1 MKRVLLA
8 KFNHEVGSF
17 NPQLTY
23 YDDFTIHRGAD
34 LLEATRSSN
43 STLAGNIDVLEARSD
58 IELVPTYGAW
68 CNTTGG
74 LVAGPDMERLISE
87 LLAAVEAH
95 APVDAVCLSLH
106 GAMAGETEIDPE
118 GRVASGIRQI
128 VGDVPIVAAMDLHA
142 VISQRL
148 VDAAD
153 ALVFLHT
160 YPHTDMRDTGQRAAR
175 LLLRQLDGDVKPTT
189 ARVSI
194 PLLARG
200 DELITAS
207 GRFGE
212 AIRRCQEIEASLGGL
227 AAGVIIGNPFTDV
240 PDLQSNAIVTT
251 DDDPA
256 QAQELALELAR
267 FMWENRPYWI
277 PKLTSLEQAVRL
289 AEETEGLTVFSDAA
303 DSTASGAS
311 GDSNAILKGLLQY
324 NYSKRALIP
333 IVDAPAVE
341 AAYRTG
347 VGGRFTWPLGGT
359 LDSERFAPVEL
370 PLYVKSLSDG
380 AFTTEF
386 GYVVPPSRT
395 AILTSDNLTLLVT
408 QEAAPIVGRK
418 VYQSQGHDPADY
430 DLVVCKSPNGF
441 RTHYQPIA
449 ARIVAVDVPGST
461 SANLKTLPY
470 QHCVRPIFP
479 LDDGVVP
486 PFAEAD

>member
-1 MKRVLLA
+1 MKRILLA
-8 KFNHEVGSF
+8 KLNHEVGSF
-17 NPQLTY
+17 NPQRTY
-23 YDDFTIHRGAD
+23 YDDFAIHEGPD
-34 LLEATRSSN
+34 LLAAARSSN
-43 STLAGNIDVLEARSD
+43 STLAGNIDVLAARSD
-58 IELVPTYGAW
+58 IELVPAYGAW

-74 LVAGPDMERLISE
+74 LVADADMERLIGA
-87 LLAAVEAH
+87 LLAAVAAH

-106 GAMAGETEIDPE
+106 GAMAGETEVDPE
-118 GRVASGIRQI
+118 GRVVAGIRQI
-128 VGDVPIVAAMDLHA
+128 VGGVPIVAAMDLHA
-142 VISQRL
+142 VLSQRL
-148 VDAAD
+148 VDTAD

-175 LLLRQLDGDVKPTT
+175 LLLRQLDGQVKPTT
-189 ARVSI
+189 ARVAI

-200 DELITAS
+200 DELITAR
-207 GRFGE
+207 GRFGQ
-212 AIRRCQEIEASLGGL
+212 AIRRCREIEASLGGL
-227 AAGVIIGNPFTDV
+227 AAGVVIGNPFTDV

-256 QAQELALELAR
+256 RAAELALELAR
-267 FMWENRPYWI
+267 FIWENRADWI
-277 PKLTSLEQAVRL
+277 AKLTPLEQAVRL
-289 AEETEGLTVFSDAA
+289 AEQTEGLTVFSDAA

-324 NYSKRALIP
+324 NYGKRALIP

-341 AAYRTG
+341 AAYQAG
-347 VGGRFTWPLGGT
+347 VGGRFTGALGGT
-359 LDSERFAPVEL
+359 RDPARFAPVEL

-380 AFTTEF
+380 AFTTED
-386 GYVVPPSRT
+386 GYVVPPGRT
-395 AILTSDNLTLLVT
+395 AILTSGHLTLLVT
-408 QEAAPIVGRK
+408 QEAVPIVGRK

-441 RTHYQPIA
+441 RTHYEAMA

-486 PFAEAD
+486 PFAGID

>member
-1 MKRVLLA
+1 MKRILLA

-23 YDDFTIHRGAD
+23 YDDFTIHRGPD
-34 LLEATRSSN
+34 LLETTRSSN
-43 STLAGNIDVLEARSD
+43 STLAGNIDILEARSD

-74 LVAGPDMERLISE
+74 LVAGPDMERLIGE

-106 GAMAGETEIDPE
+106 GAMCLAKPKSIP
-118 GRVASGIRQI
+118 RVASRPAFGRSLGTCPLSRPWTCTQLFRN
-128 VGDVPIVAAMDLHA
+128 GWLMQPTPWF
-142 VISQRL
+142 
-148 VDAAD
+148 
-153 ALVFLHT
+153 FLHT

-267 FMWENRPYWI
+267 FMWENRPHWI
-277 PKLTSLEQAVRL
+277 PKLTSLEQAVCL
-289 AEETEGLTVFSDAA
+289 AEETEDLTVFSDAA

-347 VGGRFTWPLGGT
+347 VGGQFTWPLGGT
-359 LDSERFAPVEL
+359 IDSERFAPVEL

-395 AILTSDNLTLLVT
+395 AILTSGNLTLLVT

-441 RTHYQPIA
+441 RTHYQAIA

-479 LDDGVVP
+479 LDRWGGAT
-486 PFAEAD
+486 FC

>member
-17 NPQLTY
+17 NPRRTY
-23 YDDFTIHRGAD
+23 YGDFAIHRGAD
-34 LLEATRSSN
+34 LLAAARSSN
-43 STLAGNIDVLEARSD
+43 STLAGNIDVLAARPD
-58 IELVPTYGAW
+58 IELVPTWGAW

-74 LVAGPDMERLISE
+74 LVAEPDMERLIGE
-87 LLAAVEAH
+87 LLAAIAAH
-95 APVDAVCLSLH
+95 APADAVCLSLH
-106 GAMAGETEIDPE
+106 GAMAGESEADPE
-118 GRVASGIRQI
+118 GRVVSGIRDI

-142 VISQRL
+142 VLSQRL
-148 VDAAD
+148 IEAAD

-175 LLLRQLDGDVKPTT
+175 LLLRQLDGQVKPTT
-189 ARVSI
+189 ARVPI

-207 GRFGE
+207 GYFGR
-212 AIRRCQEIEASLGGL
+212 AISRCQAIEASAGGL
-227 AAGVIIGNPFTDV
+227 AAGVVIGNPFTDV
-240 PDLQSNAIVTT
+240 PDLQSNALVTT

-256 QAQELALELAR
+256 QAHALALELAR
-267 FMWENRPYWI
+267 FMWENRARWL
-277 PKLTSLEQAVRL
+277 PKLTPLEQAVRL
-289 AEETEGLTVFSDAA
+289 AQATDGLTVFSDAA

-311 GDSNAILKGLLQY
+311 GDSNAILQGLLQY
-324 NYSKRALIP
+324 NYGKRALIP

-347 VGGRFTWPLGGT
+347 VGGQFTGTLGGT
-359 LDSERFAPVEL
+359 IDRARFAPVEL

-386 GYVVPPSRT
+386 GDVVPPSRT
-395 AILTSDNLTLLVT
+395 AILTSGSLTLLVT
-408 QEAAPIVGRK
+408 QEAVPIVGRK

-441 RTHYQPIA
+441 RTHYEAIA

-470 QHCVRPIFP
+470 QQCVRPIFP
-479 LDDGVVP
+479 LDDAVVP

>member
-1 MKRVLLA
+1 MA
-8 KFNHEVGSF
+8 KFNHEVGNRGRSR
-17 NPQLTY
+17 PARPRRVW
-23 YDDFTIHRGAD
+23 HRH
-34 LLEATRSSN
+34 S
-43 STLAGNIDVLEARSD
+43 
-58 IELVPTYGAW
+58 
-68 CNTTGG
+68 
-74 LVAGPDMERLISE
+74 GPDIIVGDVPIASSRIVGRHWSTPR
-87 LLAAVEAH
+87 H
-95 APVDAVCLSLH
+95 AVCLSLH
-106 GAMAGETEIDPE
+106 GAMAGETSIPKA
-118 GRVASGIRQI
+118 AS
-128 VGDVPIVAAMDLHA
+128 
-142 VISQRL
+142 RL
-148 VDAAD
+148 AFGTSSGMCLLSRPWTCTRLSRNGWLPAD

-175 LLLRQLDGDVKPTT
+175 LLLRQLDGHVKPTT
-189 ARVSI
+189 ARVPI

-207 GRFGE
+207 GCFGQ
-212 AIRRCQEIEASLGGL
+212 AIRRCQEIEASIGGL
-227 AAGVIIGNPFTDV
+227 AAGVVIGNPFTDV
-240 PDLQSNAIVTT
+240 PDLQSNALVTT
-251 DDDPA
+251 DDDPERA
-256 QAQELALELAR
+256 EELALELAR

-277 PKLTSLEQAVRL
+277 PKLTPLEQAVRL

-341 AAYRTG
+341 AAYRAG

-380 AFTTEF
+380 AFTTEY
-386 GYVVPPSRT
+386 GYAVPPSRT
-395 AILTSDNLTLLVT
+395 AILTSGKLTLLVT

-441 RTHYQPIA
+441 RTHYQAIA
-449 ARIVAVDVPGST
+449 AGIVAVDVPGST